1 MKAIRIQTPG
11 DESVMK
17 LEEFDAP
24 EPAAGQAIVQHEA
37 IGVNYIDIYFRQGLY
52 KAPESPYGIG
62 MEGAGRVVKVGDG
75 VTHVKVGDRVAYAMQ
90 RGAYAEQ
97 SAVPAWMLVPI
108 PELMDTRTAASLM
121 LQGMTVHYLVN
132 DSFNLKRGDTCVVH
146 AAAGALGLLLVQVA
160 KMIGATVIGTASTPE
175 RQERAREFGADYA
188 CGYTDFVALAKDVTG
203 GKGVH
208 VVYDS
213 VGATTFL
220 PSLDCL
226 KTRGTMV
233 TFGNASGPVPAIEPL
248 LLSAKGSLFL
258 TRPTLATHCQNRE
271 EVLGRAYDVFSWQ
284 MVRGMK
290 LVIDKVYPLAEAG
303 RAHADLAG
311 RRTSGK
317 LLLVP

>member
-1 MKAIRIQTPG
+1 MKAIRIYKPG
-11 DESVMK
+11 DESVMM
-17 LEEFDAP
+17 LEDVAVP
-24 EPAAGQAIVQHEA
+24 EPAAGHAVVAHEA

-52 KAPESPYGIG
+52 KAPENPYGVG
-62 MEGAGRVVKVGDG
+62 MEGAGRVVKVGEG
-75 VTHVKVGDRVAYAMQ
+75 VTHVKPGDRVAYAMN

-108 PELMDTRTAASLM
+108 PELMDAKTAASLM
-121 LQGMTVHYLVN
+121 LQGMTVHYLVH
-132 DSFNLKRGDTCVVH
+132 DSYQLKKGDTCVVH

-160 KMIGATVIGTASTPE
+160 KMKGATVIGTASTPE
-175 RQERAREFGADYA
+175 RQARAKEFGADHV
-188 CGYTDFVALAKDVTG
+188 CGYTDFVALAKEVTG
-203 GKGVH
+203 GKGVN

-226 KTRGTMV
+226 RTRGTMV

-258 TRPTLATHCQNRE
+258 TRPTLATHCQTRE
-271 EVLGRAYDVFSWQ
+271 EVLGRAFDVFSWQ

-290 LVIDKVYPLAEAG
+290 LVIDKVYPLAEVG
-303 RAHADLAG
+303 RAHEDLAG